1 MATSRALVD
10 MAWQVQI
17 DAGNQHPWASL
28 EGKIGRNSHSFW
40 WWAAYAPPLLTS
52 LATRPERRQFAHEGG
67 AASLRAARCEPVKHW
82 PLVPASMLKLV
93 ALAVSRRG
101 GVICRC
107 CAGPGSF
114 AIARRPYRAQRKI
127 AAASWFAWPASLNW
141 RTKRQ
146 TARAISGRSLSCD
159 GFRASV
165 LGCAGSCEACN
176 FHQGRGHSIW
186 QRSGSSGSGSGTAA

>member
-1 MATSRALVD
+1 MATSRALLD
-10 MAWQVQI
+10 MACQVQI

-40 WWAAYAPPLLTS
+40 WWAATAPPLLTS

-107 CAGPGSF
+107 CAGPAPLRLRGGHIGLSENC
-114 AIARRPYRAQRKI
+114 
-127 AAASWFAWPASLNW
+127 AASWFAWPASLNW

-186 QRSGSSGSGSGTAA
+186 QRSGSSGSGSVTAA